1 LQELGNLS
9 SSQNIIPT
17 KIEFVDIAG
26 LVKGASKGEGL
37 GNKFLS
43 NIREVDAIVHVV
55 RCFEDSDVIHVSGK
69 VDPLD
74 DIEIINLELNLADLS
89 QLQKRRERIKKQV
102 RTSKEA
108 AKEDSLL
115 EKIEDGT
122 ANLYKFDYEVG
133 KKYIKVFNLQ
143 YSEACDYYN
152 RPAGYR
158 AGSVTAFI
166 DKQTG
171 EVYKPASWKAPAKH
185 VRFDLRLIKDREFLH
200 NFKNVD
206 WAGGHL
212 YMR

>member
-1 LQELGNLS
+1 MQELGDLS

-43 NIREVDAIVHVV
+43 IIREVDAIVHVV
-55 RCFEDSDVIHVSGK
+55 RCFEDSEVIHVSGK

-108 AKEDSLL
+108 AKED
-115 EKIEDGT
+115 
-122 ANLYKFDYEVG
+122 
-133 KKYIKVFNLQ
+133 NLQ
-143 YSEACDYYN
+143 KKLKKS
-152 RPAGYR
+152 YR
-158 AGSVTAFI
+158 
-166 DKQTG
+166 
-171 EVYKPASWKAPAKH
+171 
-185 VRFDLRLIKDREFLH
+185 KDFQLDH
-200 NFKNVD
+200 Y
-206 WAGGHL
+206 L
-212 YMR
+212 